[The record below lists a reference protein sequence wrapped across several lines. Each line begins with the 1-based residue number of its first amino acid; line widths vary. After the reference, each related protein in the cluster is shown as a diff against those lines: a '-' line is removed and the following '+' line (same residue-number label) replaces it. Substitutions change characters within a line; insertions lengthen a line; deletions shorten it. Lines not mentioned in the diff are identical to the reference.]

1 MPERQ
6 GLYGSNAVESQSP
19 MQPGKAVQTIGILSR
34 PRREQLSVVVPP
46 LLKWLEARGIKPVLD
61 KDTAAAATGGLQG
74 QPAPAVADVSEFLL
88 VLGGDGT
95 ILAAARLAASRHI
108 PILPINM
115 GRLGFLTSFTLDEL
129 YPALEEAL
137 RGQSS
142 ISQRV
147 MLQAEL
153 VRAGSVV
160 ETQCALNEA
169 VVHKGSFAR
178 MIQLELSIESDF
190 VCRYR
195 ADGLIVS
202 SPTGSTA
209 YSLSAGGPILHPAV
223 GAFIITPICPH
234 MLSDRPLVVPD
245 TSTIEVRVGDAESVY
260 LTIDGQR
267 GLPMQPT
274 DIARI
279 RRGNEQLQLI
289 QPPNKPY
296 FEILRGKLKWGEA

>member
-6 GLYGSNAVESQSP
+6 GLYGSNAVESQPP

-61 KDTAAAATGGLQG
+61 KDTAAAATGGFQG

-160 ETQCALNEA
+160 ETQCALNERSEE
-169 VVHKGSFAR
+169 HTS
-178 MIQLELSIESDF
+178 ELQSPDHL
-190 VCRYR
+190 VCR
-195 ADGLIVS
+195 LLLEKKKTMKS
-202 SPTGSTA
+202 SLRSRDQ
-209 YSLSAGGPILHPAV
+209 LLLRI
-223 GAFIITPICPH
+223 GATKKEARRDFGCVKIHFPKKDQDVT
-234 MLSDRPLVVPD
+234 SDSFRLQL
-245 TSTIEVRVGDAESVY
+245 DAER
-260 LTIDGQR
+260 LHQC
-267 GLPMQPT
+267 
-274 DIARI
+274 
-279 RRGNEQLQLI
+279 E
-289 QPPNKPY
+289 
-296 FEILRGKLKWGEA
+296 